1 MIFQNIE
8 FHNVAEIED
17 TKLGYR
23 LYRYPRLLCDQM
35 GHSGRT
41 YGRYVSQ
48 TTAGCEFRFVV
59 EGDRALLSLTSID
72 EDTHVQIFRGEYSY
86 YRGYTY
92 SFPVKKGEVT
102 HILLEDHETF
112 RNLAQNLRQ
121 DRFSADVWRV
131 LTDINST
138 IAFLDLE
145 TFGYPLRPPGSDE
158 VPEKTLL
165 CYGTS
170 LTYGACATAHC
181 ISYPQLLGRL
191 LGCNIL
197 NKAMGGSCMTEP
209 QVADY
214 FVSGTEHFDAVLLE
228 NGVNLDG
235 SPHYE
240 ELTADLLSKLY
251 ASKPNV
257 IVYCVTSYPRPSVAA
272 EDSRA
277 NPCTVD
283 LDCSYENDRI
293 LRRLVA
299 KYPNCRLIEGHEIM
313 DNMTNLTHDLIHM
326 SDYGHIMTATN
337 LAREIRF

>member
-1 MIFQNIE
+1 
-8 FHNVAEIED
+8 
-17 TKLGYR
+17 
-23 LYRYPRLLCDQM
+23 
-35 GHSGRT
+35 
-41 YGRYVSQ
+41 
-48 TTAGCEFRFVV
+48 
-59 EGDRALLSLTSID
+59 
-72 EDTHVQIFRGEYSY
+72 
-86 YRGYTY
+86 
-92 SFPVKKGEVT
+92 
-102 HILLEDHETF
+102 
-112 RNLAQNLRQ
+112 
-121 DRFSADVWRV
+121 
-131 LTDINST
+131 
-138 IAFLDLE
+138 
-145 TFGYPLRPPGSDE
+145 
-158 VPEKTLL
+158 
-165 CYGTS
+165 
-170 LTYGACATAHC
+170 
-181 ISYPQLLGRL
+181 
-191 LGCNIL
+191 
-197 NKAMGGSCMTEP
+197 MTEP